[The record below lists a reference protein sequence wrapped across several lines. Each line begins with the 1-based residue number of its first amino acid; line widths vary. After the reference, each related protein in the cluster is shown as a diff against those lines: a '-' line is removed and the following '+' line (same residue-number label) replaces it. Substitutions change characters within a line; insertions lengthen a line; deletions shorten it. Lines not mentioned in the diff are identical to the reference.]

1 MAHSHFHQNENKN
14 DSLQPLRRSSRL
26 KQKKDETKRQRL
38 CGRKRKRS
46 EIEIELE
53 CDWIGSF
60 GDLSAHIKKCKLQ
73 MVSCRYCKQDY
84 LRRDEG
90 QHFALCLDY
99 PIICVQCDHKIK
111 RALMQTH
118 IISKCPMTEIE
129 CKQGC
134 GQRMIRRFLDE
145 HIKNECAETL
155 IVCGYQEFGCNA
167 TFKRKN
173 RENHHRVNIDI
184 HLRMVREHNSKVE
197 KELNLLRNER
207 KPKNRGQNVS
217 RNERKK
223 TKLIRNTGFE
233 ELCET
238 LMSRQHFEELRI
250 CMEEWVELNA
260 NGDTRAH
267 LKKITD
273 VLLKSCGN
281 DIRNGRLSKFRS
293 MAKALNKMLTKK
305 EDKKIYHGLI
315 GSADIMKEHL
325 DKIRQRQRMG

>member
-1 MAHSHFHQNENKN
+1 M
-14 DSLQPLRRSSRL
+14 
-26 KQKKDETKRQRL
+26 
-38 CGRKRKRS
+38 
-46 EIEIELE
+46 
-53 CDWIGSF
+53 
-60 GDLSAHIKKCKLQ
+60 
-73 MVSCRYCKQDY
+73 
-84 LRRDEG
+84 
-90 QHFALCLDY
+90 
-99 PIICVQCDHKIK
+99 
-111 RALMQTH
+111 MQTH

-167 TFKRKN
+167 TFKRKD
-173 RENHHRVNIDI
+173 RENHHRANIDI
-184 HLRMVREHNSKVE
+184 HLRIVRAHNSKVE

-207 KPKNRGQNVS
+207 KPMNYSKRANTLSQKQFVDKGKKLQRAKHHTLDNTFAKLRKLQN
-217 RNERKK
+217 K
-223 TKLIRNTGFE
+223 TKLTRKAGFKG
-233 ELCET
+233 LCET
-238 LMSRQHFEELRI
+238 LMSRQQFEELRI
-250 CMEEWVELNA
+250 CMEEWEELNA
-260 NGDTRAH
+260 NGDTRAQ

-293 MAKALNKMLTKK
+293 MAKAFDQTLTKK